1 MSHSFED
8 QLNQAMASLEEQKE
22 RLAESTR
29 KMQAMTASATS
40 KDRMVTAKVGPQG
53 ELLALSFHTT
63 AYQSMAPAQL
73 STVLKDVLNEAKARM
88 GDQIT
93 AEMRSFEGVGETL
106 RMDFTG
112 ERGDEEE
119 GLFGIGGGLDLDVLL
134 APLTAMRPGADRTA
148 KARSQEEFNG

>member
-1 MSHSFED
+1 MSYSFED

-29 KMQAMTASATS
+29 KMQAMTAEARS

-53 ELLALSFHTT
+53 ELLALTFHTT
-63 AYQSMAPAQL
+63 AYQSMAPAEL

-88 GDQIT
+88 GDRIT
-93 AEMRSFEGVGETL
+93 AEMRTFEGVGESL
-106 RMDFTG
+106 RLGFTG
-112 ERGDEEE
+112 DRGDED
-119 GLFGIGGGLDLDVLL
+119 LFGAGGGLDLDALL

-148 KARSQEEFNG
+148 KSRKQEEFNG

>member
-112 ERGDEEE
+112 ERGDEE
-119 GLFGIGGGLDLDVLL
+119 GLFGIGGGLDLDALL
-134 APLTAMRPGADRTA
+134 APLTAMRPGADRTV
-148 KARSQEEFNG
+148 KSSRNQEEFNG